1 MSFAAPWAFA
11 GLALAI
17 PLVLA
22 HLRRRRPRVRDV
34 PSLLAWR
41 RSQAP
46 VGASTRRLGN
56 PAHPW
61 LLALQLL
68 ALVLFVLAL
77 AKPHTDAGA
86 PRPTRALVVDD
97 SIWMGASE
105 GGGTRLEA
113 AQSTLRQELEALP
126 GGERV
131 ALIAAGPES
140 RLLYMGSAGDA
151 VSAVE
156 KIRPTYGPADL
167 GAALRLAA
175 GLPRDGGGVELLRAP
190 ETQAP
195 RVVGDEGAF
204 SERVVGTPIE
214 DEGIADPSARCVGG
228 TTGRCELF
236 ARIESTSKKPVETDV
251 EVLAGGKRLS
261 SQTVE
266 VPAGGSAPVA
276 FNAPAGAHLELA
288 LAGGDPLA
296 ADDRAYVD
304 VPAAEPL
311 RVTLV
316 GEQEDAE
323 PLARALLAVP
333 GAKVTLRTRAD
344 FKPADAKGAELLV
357 IDGAM
362 PKRPI
367 PDGAPAIVRVDPPRL
382 PGGKV
387 DGPLARSRLSG
398 TDTGAAVLDG
408 VDLGS
413 LTIGR
418 EGAHRLA
425 LPPWLRAV
433 AWSPGGPLLA
443 LGTHQGA
450 REAVMAFDPSASN
463 LPQLASFPRL
473 VENLVAW
480 SREWAPSAVTAGAPF
495 LAGRPNGAK
504 DTLVADA
511 SGATESST
519 RTALK
524 LDRPGFY
531 ALRQRG
537 PWGVRSR
544 PIVANA
550 ELPTATAS
558 GGGTVSD
565 AGGRAPTS
573 TAGASGTAS
582 MAPVSLA
589 PAAAEGGSDGTDLAP
604 WFLGAAL
611 LVLLVEA
618 ALAIR
623 LEGPSAA
630 FLALRGLALAFLV
643 VALLKPQVGDEAPPT
658 TVVAQS
664 SEGVDPA
671 GAAVERTWAESAAD
685 CHDACQVLEFG
696 GVGRAASEGSAEAG
710 EGSAA
715 AGLEP
720 ASVDIEA
727 AVREAVAAT
736 PGGGRVVVLANGRQ
750 TRGEAEAATATA
762 RARDVSVD
770 VVPLPERGRD
780 AAVTRLQVPEAL
792 HAGDPLPLG
801 VNVRSTVAAPATV
814 ALFEDGKPRG
824 ARPVKLTAGDNP
836 YLLSLVAGGPGAHE
850 YTVVVRMKGDEG
862 KGNDALDATLRVVRR
877 PRALVVAPGE
887 SSLPA
892 ILEGDGI
899 AVTTVTPAQAPTTA
913 AGFGPYASVALD
925 DVAAPE
931 LGDARAAALAA
942 AVRTGGTGLVVLGGP
957 HSFSL
962 GGYYS
967 SPLQQALPV
976 GSLKPGNLQ
985 RRNLGLEMVL
995 DRSGSM
1001 SETINGVEKMA
1012 LVRAATHSATA
1023 FVAKH
1028 HDQFGAIAFDV
1039 APHTVVLLTRLNSPA
1054 DADPVNRAIDRIR
1067 AEGGTN
1073 IYKALA
1079 AGAKEIETSTEQ
1091 NRHVVLLSDG
1101 ISEKGSYAALVPRLK
1116 AEHITVSTVAL
1127 GLDADF
1133 ELLDAIAKETG
1144 GHFYATVDPR
1154 ELPKIFAKDAR
1165 AAARPVKLHGKIGVT
1180 PGVDSPIVRDLAG
1193 QKLPTLKGNV
1203 VTELKPG
1210 ADAVLLGQDKDHPPD
1225 PTLSQWQYGAGRVVA
1240 WTPGIDPEWA
1250 GEWAK
1255 QPALFADMARYV
1267 EPAVAPDALTP
1278 RIVPGA
1284 EGEVEVDEAEGAEPA
1299 AGVGAMEGSVVTH
1312 GGEPTPLALEPRAPW
1327 RWTAALPDP
1336 RSGVDAFAIR
1346 NLGRTSRGLLAVPYS
1361 EALRPLP
1368 ADATPLGPLAANTG
1382 GRVLAPTATGVL
1394 TEAPTDL
1401 WWWFALAALLCFLA
1415 DVAARLVPRRR
1426 PGRRLTPRSGGSP
1439 SAGRRADPAASATS
1453 TPA

>member
-1 MSFAAPWAFA
+1 MSFGAPWAFA

-68 ALVLFVLAL
+68 ALVLFVVAL
-77 AKPHTDAGA
+77 AKPHTGGTG
-86 PRPTRALVVDD
+86 PGPTRAFVVDD

-113 AQSTLRQELEALP
+113 ARSTLRDELEALP
-126 GGERV
+126 GNERV
-131 ALIAAGPES
+131 ALVLAGAES
-140 RLLYMGSAGDA
+140 RLLYEGSAGDA
-151 VSAVE
+151 AGAVA
-156 KIRPTYGPADL
+156 KIRPSFGAADL

-175 GLPRDGGGVELLRAP
+175 GLPGDGGRVELLRAP
-190 ETQAP
+190 ETMAP
-195 RVVGDEGAF
+195 RIVGDEGTF
-204 SERVVGTPIE
+204 RERIVGSPIA
-214 DEGIADPSARCVGG
+214 DQGIAEPSARCLGG
-228 TTGRCELF
+228 GGTGRCELF
-236 ARIESTSKKPVETDV
+236 ARVENTATAAREDRV

-261 SQTVE
+261 AQTVR
-266 VPAGGSAPVA
+266 VPAGDSAPVA

-288 LAGGDPLA
+288 LAAGDPLA

-316 GEQEDAE
+316 GERQDAE
-323 PLARALLAVP
+323 PLARALLAAP
-333 GAKVTLRTRAD
+333 RAKVTLRTPAD
-344 FKPADAKGAELLV
+344 FRPADARDAELLV
-357 IDGAM
+357 IDGRP
-362 PKRPI
+362 PKRAI
-367 PDGAPAIVRVDPPRL
+367 PTGVPAIVRVDPPRL
-382 PGGKV
+382 PGGGV

-398 TDTGAAVLDG
+398 TDAGAAVLDG
-408 VDLGS
+408 VGLGS

-418 EGAHRLA
+418 EGAHRLV

-433 AWSPGGPLLA
+433 AWAPGGPLLA
-443 LGTHQGA
+443 LGTHQGR
-450 REAVMAFDPSASN
+450 REAVLAFDPSASN

-473 VENLVAW
+473 MENLVAW
-480 SREWAPSAVTAGAPF
+480 SREWAPNAVTAGTPF
-495 LAGRPNGAK
+495 LAQRPTGAGA
-504 DTLVADA
+504 TLVADA
-511 SGATESST
+511 SGASVRST

-544 PIVANA
+544 PIAANA
-550 ELPTATAS
+550 ELVTEATNAAEPVDLSSTTAS
-558 GGGTVSD
+558 
-565 AGGRAPTS
+565 
-573 TAGASGTAS
+573 ASG
-582 MAPVSLA
+582 
-589 PAAAEGGSDGTDLAP
+589 DGTDLAP
-604 WFLGAAL
+604 WFLAAAL
-611 LVLLVEA
+611 AVLLVEA

-623 LEGPSAA
+623 LEGPGRI
-630 FLALRGLALAFLV
+630 FLTLRVLALAFLV
-643 VALLKPQVGDEAPPT
+643 VALLKPRVGDEAPPS
-658 TVVAQS
+658 TVVAQTS
-664 SEGVDPA
+664 RGVDRA
-671 GAAVERTWAESAAD
+671 GAAVERKWADATSACHAPCRVVDFPSSGKGSLDLES
-685 CHDACQVLEFG
+685 
-696 GVGRAASEGSAEAG
+696 
-710 EGSAA
+710 
-715 AGLEP
+715 
-720 ASVDIEA
+720 

-736 PGGGRVVVLANGRQ
+736 PSGGRVVVLANGRQ

-762 RARDVSVD
+762 RARAVAVD

-780 AAVTRLQVPEAL
+780 AALTRLQVPEAL
-792 HAGDPLPLG
+792 RAGDPLPLG

-814 ALFEDGKPRG
+814 SLYEDGKPRG
-824 ARPVKLTAGDNP
+824 TRPVHLTVGDNP

-850 YTVVVRMKGDEG
+850 YRVVVHMKGDEG
-862 KGNDALDATLRVVRR
+862 RGNDALDATLRVVRR
-877 PRALVVAPGE
+877 PRALVVAPGG
-887 SSLPA
+887 SRLTA

-899 AVTTVTPAQAPTTA
+899 AVTAATPAEVPTTA
-913 AGFGPYASVALD
+913 AGFGRFATVALD

-931 LGDARAAALAA
+931 LGDARATALAA
-942 AVRTGGTGLVVLGGP
+942 AVRTGATGLVVLGGP

-967 SPLQQALPV
+967 SPLQEALPV

-1001 SETINGVEKMA
+1001 SEDILGVEKMA

-1039 APHTVVLLTRLNSPA
+1039 APHDIVPLTRLNSPA
-1054 DADPVNRAIDRIR
+1054 DAAIVNKSIDRIR

-1079 AGAKEIETSTEQ
+1079 AGAKEIETSTER
-1091 NRHVVLLSDG
+1091 NRHMVLLSDG

-1133 ELLDAIAKETG
+1133 ELLQSIAQETG
-1144 GHFYATVDPR
+1144 GHFYATVNPR

-1165 AAARPVKLHGKIGVT
+1165 AAARPVRLHGKIGVT

-1193 QKLPTLKGNV
+1193 QKLPTLRGNV
-1203 VTELKPG
+1203 VTQLKPG
-1210 ADAVLLGQDKDHPPD
+1210 ADAILLGQDKDHPPD

-1250 GEWAK
+1250 GEWTK
-1255 QPALFADMARYV
+1255 QSALFADMARYV
-1267 EPAVAPDALTP
+1267 EPAVAPEPLTP
-1278 RIVPGA
+1278 RIVPAA

-1299 AGVGAMEGSVVTH
+1299 AGVGAMEGSIVTR
-1312 GGEPTPLALEPRAPW
+1312 GGEPTPLPLAARAPW
-1327 RWTAALPDP
+1327 RWTAGLPDP
-1336 RSGVDAFAIR
+1336 RPGVYAFALR
-1346 NLGRTSRGLLAVPYS
+1346 HLGRTSRGLLAVPYS

-1382 GRVLAPTATGVL
+1382 GRVLAPAAIGTLTAHR
-1394 TEAPTDL
+1394 TDL
-1401 WWWFALAALLCFLA
+1401 WWWFALTALLCFLG

-1426 PGRRLTPRSGGSP
+1426 AGRRDLTPGSGGSP
-1439 SAGRRADPAASATS
+1439 SAGRRADPVASATS

>member
-1 MSFAAPWAFA
+1 MSFGAPWAFA

-46 VGASTRRLGN
+46 VGASTRRLGR

-68 ALVLFVLAL
+68 ALVLFVVAL
-77 AKPHTDAGA
+77 AKPQAGGNA
-86 PRPTRALVVDD
+86 PGPTRAFVVDD
-97 SIWMGASE
+97 SIWMGTSE
-105 GGGTRLEA
+105 GGGTRMDA
-113 AQSTLRQELEALP
+113 ARSTLDEELGALP

-131 ALIAAGPES
+131 ALILAGAES
-140 RLLYMGSAGDA
+140 RLLYEGDAGDA
-151 VSAVE
+151 GAAVA
-156 KIRPTYGPADL
+156 KIRPSFGPADL

-175 GLPRDGGGVELLRAP
+175 RLPRDGGGVELLRAP
-190 ETQAP
+190 ETLPP
-195 RVVGDEGAF
+195 RILGGEGAF
-204 SERVVGTPIE
+204 GERVVGKRMA
-214 DEGIADPSARCVGG
+214 DLGIAEPSARCLGG
-228 TTGRCELF
+228 GRCELF
-236 ARIESTSKKPVETDV
+236 ARVESSGDAPREAEV
-251 EVLAGGKRLS
+251 EVLAGARRLS
-261 SQTVE
+261 AQTVR
-266 VPAGGSAPVA
+266 VPAAGSSPVA
-276 FNAPAGAHLELA
+276 FNAPAGAHLEVA
-288 LAGGDPLA
+288 LAGADPLP

-316 GEQEDAE
+316 GERQDAE

-344 FKPADAKGAELLV
+344 LRPADAAGAELLV
-357 IDGAM
+357 IDGGP
-362 PKRPI
+362 PKRAVP
-367 PDGAPAIVRVDPPRL
+367 GGVPAVLRVDPPRL
-382 PGGKV
+382 PGGSV
-387 DGPLARSRLSG
+387 DGPLTRGRLSG
-398 TDTGAAVLDG
+398 TDPGAAVLDG

-413 LTIGR
+413 LTIGG
-418 EGAHRLA
+418 EGGHRLT

-433 AWSPGGPLLA
+433 AWAPGGPLLA
-443 LGTHQGA
+443 LGTHRGS
-450 REAVMAFDPSASN
+450 REAVLAFDPSASN

-473 VENLVAW
+473 IENLVAW

-495 LAGRPNGAK
+495 LAQRPAGAK
-504 DTLVADA
+504 PTLVADA
-511 SGATESST
+511 GGATESST

-544 PIVANA
+544 PITANVELERAAPAGAGATDALVAVPRQA
-550 ELPTATAS
+550 PVDLAPS
-558 GGGTVSD
+558 
-565 AGGRAPTS
+565 RAPTH
-573 TAGASGTAS
+573 G
-582 MAPVSLA
+582 
-589 PAAAEGGSDGTDLAP
+589 DGTDLAP
-604 WFLGAAL
+604 WFLAAAL
-611 LVLLVEA
+611 LVLLVEGA
-618 ALAIR
+618 FALR
-623 LEGPSAA
+623 LEGPGRA
-630 FLALRGLALAFLV
+630 FFALRGLALALLV

-658 TVVAQS
+658 TVVAQA

-671 GAAVERTWAESAAD
+671 GGAVERRWGEAAGD
-685 CHDACQVLEFG
+685 CDASCRVLEF
-696 GVGRAASEGSAEAG
+696 AG
-710 EGSAA
+710 AA
-715 AGLEP
+715 APARRAGAARLEP
-720 ASVDIEA
+720 DAVDLQS
-727 AVREAVAAT
+727 AVREAVAGT
-736 PGGGRVVVLANGRQ
+736 PDGGRVVVLANGRQ

-762 RARDVSVD
+762 RAHGVSVD
-770 VVPLPERGRD
+770 VVPLPEAGRD
-780 AAVTRLQVPEAL
+780 AAVTRLQAPAAL
-792 HAGDPLPLG
+792 RAGDPLPLG

-814 ALFEDGKPRG
+814 SLYEDGRPRG
-824 ARPVKLTAGDNP
+824 TRPVRLAAGDNP
-836 YLLSLVAGGPGAHE
+836 YLLSLVAGGPGAHS
-850 YTVVVRMKGDEG
+850 YRVVVQMKGDEG
-862 KGNDALDATLRVVRR
+862 RGNDALAATLRVVRR

-887 SSLPA
+887 SRLAP
-892 ILEGDGI
+892 ILEADGI
-899 AVTTVTPAQAPTTA
+899 AVTAVSPAQVPTGA
-913 AGFGPYASVALD
+913 AALGRYATVALD

-931 LGDARAAALAA
+931 LGDARARALAD
-942 AVRTGGTGLVVLGGP
+942 AVRTGVTGLVVLGGP

-967 SPLQQALPV
+967 SPLQEALPV

-985 RRNLGLEMVL
+985 RRNLGLELVL

-1001 SETINGVEKMA
+1001 SEDINGVEKMA

-1039 APHTVVLLTRLNSPA
+1039 APHTVFRLTRLDSPE
-1054 DADPVNRAIDRIR
+1054 DAAKVNRAIDRIR

-1079 AGAKEIETSTEQ
+1079 AGAKEIERSDEQ
-1091 NRHVVLLSDG
+1091 NRHLVLLSDG
-1101 ISEKGSYAALVPRLK
+1101 ISEKGSYAALLPRLK

-1133 ELLDAIAKETG
+1133 ELLNAIAEETG

-1165 AAARPVKLHGKIGVT
+1165 AAARPVRLHGRIGVT

-1193 QKLPTLKGNV
+1193 GKLPPLHGNV
-1203 VTELKPG
+1203 VTQLKPG

-1250 GEWAK
+1250 GEWASRS
-1255 QPALFADMARYV
+1255 ALFADMARYV
-1267 EPAVAPDALTP
+1267 EPAVAPDPLTL
-1278 RIVPGA
+1278 RSVPGVD
-1284 EGEVEVDEAEGAEPA
+1284 GEVEVDEAEGAEPA
-1299 AGVGAMEGSVVTH
+1299 AGVGAMEGSIVTS

-1327 RWTAALPDP
+1327 RWTAALPDARP
-1336 RSGVDAFAIR
+1336 GVDAFALR
-1346 NLGRTSRGLLAVPYS
+1346 SLGRTSRGLLAVAYS

-1368 ADATPLGPLAANTG
+1368 VDATPLGPLAAGTG
-1382 GRVLAPTATGVL
+1382 GRVLAPTATGTL

-1401 WWWFALAALLCFLA
+1401 WWWFALAGLLCFLA
-1415 DVAARLVPRRR
+1415 DVAVRLVPRRR
-1426 PGRRLTPRSGGSP
+1426 AGRGALRPRSGGSP
-1439 SAGRRADPAASATS
+1439 SADRRAGPVGSATS

>member
-1 MSFAAPWAFA
+1 
-11 GLALAI
+11 
-17 PLVLA
+17 
-22 HLRRRRPRVRDV
+22 
-34 PSLLAWR
+34 
-41 RSQAP
+41 
-46 VGASTRRLGN
+46 
-56 PAHPW
+56 
-61 LLALQLL
+61 
-68 ALVLFVLAL
+68 
-77 AKPHTDAGA
+77 
-86 PRPTRALVVDD
+86 
-97 SIWMGASE
+97 
-105 GGGTRLEA
+105 
-113 AQSTLRQELEALP
+113 
-126 GGERV
+126 V
-131 ALIAAGPES
+131 A
-140 RLLYMGSAGDA
+140 
-151 VSAVE
+151 
-156 KIRPTYGPADL
+156 KIRPTFGPADL

-175 GLPRDGGGVELLRAP
+175 GLPRDGGAVELLRAP
-190 ETQAP
+190 EDAAP
-195 RVVGDEGAF
+195 RTVGADGAF
-204 SERVVGTPIE
+204 RERVVGSPIA
-214 DEGIADPSARCVGG
+214 DQGIAEPSARCLGAAA
-228 TTGRCELF
+228 GRCELF
-236 ARIESTSKKPVETDV
+236 ARIESTASAPRDAQAEGAARARPGAQVEGTAGARPDAQAESAAGASREVRV
-251 EVLAGGKRLS
+251 EVLAGGRRLS
-261 SQTVE
+261 SQTVS

-276 FNAPAGAHLELA
+276 FNVPAGAHLELA
-288 LAGGDPLA
+288 LPGGDPLA

-316 GEQEDAE
+316 GERGDAE

-333 GAKVTLRTRAD
+333 GAKVTLRTPAD
-344 FKPADAKGAELLV
+344 FRPADARRAELLV
-357 IDGAM
+357 IDGGS
-362 PKRPI
+362 PKRAI
-367 PDGAPAIVRVDPPRL
+367 PAGVPAIVRVDPPRL
-382 PGGKV
+382 PGGGV

-398 TDTGAAVLDG
+398 TDAGAAVLDG

-418 EGAHRLA
+418 EGAHRLT

-433 AWSPGGPLLA
+433 AWAPGGPLLA
-443 LGTHQGA
+443 LGTHQGE
-450 REAVMAFDPSASN
+450 REAVLAFDPSASN

-480 SREWAPSAVTAGAPF
+480 SREWAPSAVSAGAPF
-495 LAGRPNGAK
+495 LAGRPPGAGA
-504 DTLVADA
+504 TLIAGA
-511 SGATESST
+511 GGATERST

-524 LDRPGFY
+524 LERPGFY

-544 PIVANA
+544 PITANA
-550 ELPTATAS
+550 EVPRAAPAE
-558 GGGTVSD
+558 
-565 AGGRAPTS
+565 AGS
-573 TAGASGTAS
+573 TAGLRQVPKQ
-582 MAPVSLA
+582 APVSFR
-589 PAAAEGGSDGTDLAP
+589 PTVEPGRGDGSDLAP
-604 WFLGAAL
+604 WLLAAAL
-611 LVLLVEA
+611 AALLVEA

-623 LEGPSAA
+623 LEGPGRAY
-630 FLALRGLALAFLV
+630 LALRALALALLV

-658 TVVAQS
+658 AVVSQLS
-664 SEGVDPA
+664 RGVEPAGEAVGRRWAEAALDCHRCRVLEFA
-671 GAAVERTWAESAAD
+671 GAA
-685 CHDACQVLEFG
+685 
-696 GVGRAASEGSAEAG
+696 RAAAEPEGESRGGRVGATAIEPGAVD
-710 EGSAA
+710 
-715 AGLEP
+715 LE
-720 ASVDIEA
+720 S

-762 RARDVSVD
+762 RAHGVSVD
-770 VVPLPERGRD
+770 VVPLPEAGRD

-792 HAGDPLPLG
+792 RAGDPVPLG

-814 ALFEDGKPRG
+814 ALYEDGKARG
-824 ARPVKLTAGDNP
+824 TRPVNLVPGDNP

-850 YTVVVRMKGDEG
+850 YRVVVRTKGDEG
-862 KGNDALDATLRVVRR
+862 RGNDALDATLRVVGR

-887 SSLPA
+887 SRLA
-892 ILEGDGI
+892 GVLEGDGI
-899 AVTTVTPAQAPTTA
+899 AVTTVTPAGVPTAA
-913 AGFGPYASVALD
+913 AGFGPYATVALD

-931 LGDARAAALAA
+931 LGDARAAALAD

-1001 SETINGVEKMA
+1001 SEDILGVEKMA

-1039 APHTVVLLTRLNSPA
+1039 APHTVFTLTRLDSTA
-1054 DADPVNRAIDRIR
+1054 DATKVNRAIDRIR

-1091 NRHVVLLSDG
+1091 NRHMVLLSDG

-1133 ELLDAIAKETG
+1133 ELLQAIAEETG

-1165 AAARPVKLHGKIGVT
+1165 AAARPVRLHGKIGVT

-1193 QKLPTLKGNV
+1193 QKLPTLRGNV
-1203 VTELKPG
+1203 VTQLKPG

-1225 PTLSQWQYGAGRVVA
+1225 PTLAQWQYGAGRVVA

-1250 GEWAK
+1250 GEWSK
-1255 QPALFADMARYV
+1255 QSALFADMARYV
-1267 EPAVAPDALTP
+1267 EPAVAPEPLTP
-1278 RIVPGA
+1278 RIVPAA

-1299 AGVGAMEGSVVTH
+1299 AGVGAMEGSIVTR
-1312 GGEPTPLALEPRAPW
+1312 GGEPTALPLEPRAPW
-1327 RWTAALPDP
+1327 RWSAALPDP
-1336 RSGVDAFAIR
+1336 RPGVDAFAIR
-1346 NLGRTSRGLLAVPYS
+1346 NLGRTSRGLLAVPYT

-1382 GRVLAPTATGVL
+1382 GRVLAPTATGTL
-1394 TEAPTDL
+1394 TESPTDL
-1401 WWWFALAALLCFLA
+1401 WWWFALAALACFLA
-1415 DVAARLVPRRR
+1415 DVAVRLVPRRR
-1426 PGRRLTPRSGGSP
+1426 SGRRLRPRSGGSP
-1439 SAGRRADPAASATS
+1439 SAGRRADPVGSATS

>member
-1 MSFAAPWAFA
+1 MSFGAPWAFA

-22 HLRRRRPRVRDV
+22 HLRRRRPLVRDV

-46 VGASTRRLGN
+46 VGASTRRLGK

-68 ALVLFVLAL
+68 ALVLFVIAL
-77 AKPHTDAGA
+77 AKPHADRAA
-86 PRPTRALVVDD
+86 PGPTRAFVVDD

-105 GGGTRLEA
+105 GGGTRMDA
-113 AQSTLRQELEALP
+113 ARSTLREELEALP
-126 GGERV
+126 GDERV
-131 ALIAAGPES
+131 GLILAGPES
-140 RLLYMGSAGDA
+140 SLLYEGDA
-151 VSAVE
+151 DDAAGAVAR
-156 KIRPTYGPADL
+156 IRPSFGPADL

-190 ETQAP
+190 ETAAA
-195 RVVGDEGAF
+195 RIVAGGGEFRERIVGRRIADL
-204 SERVVGTPIE
+204 
-214 DEGIADPSARCVGG
+214 GIAEPSARCLGSA
-228 TTGRCELF
+228 GRCELF
-236 ARIESTSKKPVETDV
+236 AQVRNSGRNAREIAV
-251 EVLAGGKRLS
+251 EVLADGKRLS
-261 SQTVE
+261 SQTVR
-266 VPAGGSAPVA
+266 VPGGGSAPVA

-288 LAGGDPLA
+288 LAGGDALK

-304 VPAAEPL
+304 VPAVEPL
-311 RVTLV
+311 RITLV
-316 GEQEDAE
+316 GERQDAE

-333 GAKVTLRTRAD
+333 GARVTLRTRAD
-344 FKPADAKGAELLV
+344 FMPADAERAELLV
-357 IDGAM
+357 IDGGP
-362 PKRPI
+362 PKRAI
-367 PDGAPAIVRVDPPRL
+367 PAGVPAVLRIDPPRM
-382 PGGKV
+382 PGGSV

-398 TDTGAAVLDG
+398 TDPSAAVLDG

-418 EGAHRLA
+418 EAAHRLA

-433 AWSPGGPLLA
+433 AWAPGGPLLA
-443 LGTHQGA
+443 LGTHRG
-450 REAVMAFDPSASN
+450 RLEAVLAFDPSASN

-473 VENLVAW
+473 VENLVGW

-495 LAGRPNGAK
+495 LAQRPTGAGA
-504 DTLVADA
+504 TLVAGA
-511 SGATESST
+511 SGAIGKST

-537 PWGVRSR
+537 PWGVRQR

-550 ELPTATAS
+550 ELTQA
-558 GGGTVSD
+558 
-565 AGGRAPTS
+565 APADIGS
-573 TAGASGTAS
+573 TAGVGAVPKQ
-582 MAPVSLA
+582 APVDLA
-589 PAAAEGGSDGTDLAP
+589 ATAAPTYGDGTDLAP
-604 WFLGAAL
+604 WFLAAAL
-611 LVLLVEA
+611 LALLVEG
-618 ALAIR
+618 ALALR
-623 LEGPSAA
+623 LEGPGRA
-630 FLALRGLALAFLV
+630 FLTLRGLALVFLV
-643 VALLKPQVGDEAPPT
+643 VALLKPQLGDGAPPT
-658 TVVAQS
+658 TVVAQAS
-664 SEGVDPA
+664 RGVDPA
-671 GAAVERTWAESAAD
+671 GTAIERRWAEAAGD
-685 CHDACQVLEFG
+685 CEASCRVLEFAG
-696 GVGRAASEGSAEAG
+696 SGRAGG
-710 EGSAA
+710 A
-715 AGLEP
+715 AGAVGIEPGASDLE
-720 ASVDIEA
+720 S

-750 TRGEAEAATATA
+750 TRGEAEAAGATA
-762 RARDVSVD
+762 RAHGVSVD
-770 VVPLPERGRD
+770 VVPLPEGGRD
-780 AAVTRLQVPEAL
+780 AAVTRMQAPEAL
-792 HAGDPLPLG
+792 RAGDPLPLG
-801 VNVRSTVAAPATV
+801 VNVRSTVAAAATV
-814 ALFEDGKPRG
+814 SLYEDGEPRG
-824 ARPVKLTAGDNP
+824 NRPVRLAVGDNP
-836 YLLSLVAGGPGAHE
+836 YLLPLVAGGPGAHS
-850 YTVVVRMKGDEG
+850 YRVVVQMKGDETR
-862 KGNDALDATLRVVRR
+862 GNDALAATLRVVRR

-887 SSLPA
+887 SRLTP
-892 ILEGDGI
+892 ILEADGI
-899 AVTTVTPAQAPTTA
+899 AVTAATPAQVPTEPA
-913 AGFGPYASVALD
+913 ALGRYATVALD

-931 LGDARAAALAA
+931 LGDARARALAD
-942 AVRTGGTGLVVLGGP
+942 AVRTGRTGLVVLGGP

-962 GGYYS
+962 GGYYA
-967 SPLQQALPV
+967 SPLQEALPV

-985 RRNLGLEMVL
+985 RRNLGLELVL

-1001 SETINGVEKMA
+1001 SEDINGVEKMA

-1023 FVAKH
+1023 FLAKH

-1039 APHTVVLLTRLNSPA
+1039 VPHTVFPLTRLSSSA
-1054 DADPVNRAIDRIR
+1054 DAAKVNRAIDRIR

-1079 AGAKEIETSTEQ
+1079 AGAEEIETSTER
-1091 NRHVVLLSDG
+1091 NRHLVLLSDG

-1116 AEHITVSTVAL
+1116 AEGITVSTVAL

-1154 ELPKIFAKDAR
+1154 ELPKIFAKDTR
-1165 AAARPVKLHGKIGVT
+1165 AAARPVRLHGKIGVT

-1193 QKLPTLKGNV
+1193 GKLPTLRGNV
-1203 VTELKPG
+1203 VTQLKPG

-1250 GEWAK
+1250 GEWAR
-1255 QPALFADMARYV
+1255 QSAPFADMARYV
-1267 EPAVAPDALTP
+1267 EPAVAPEPLTP
-1278 RIVPGA
+1278 RIVPGTD
-1284 EGEVEVDEAEGAEPA
+1284 GEVEVDEAEGAEPA
-1299 AGVGAMEGSVVTH
+1299 AGVGAMEGSIVTP
-1312 GGEPTPLALEPRAPW
+1312 GGEPTPLALQARAPW

-1336 RSGVDAFAIR
+1336 RPGVDAFALR

-1382 GRVLAPTATGVL
+1382 GRVLAATDTGTL
-1394 TEAPTDL
+1394 TERPTDL
-1401 WWWFALAALLCFLA
+1401 WWWFALAALAGFLA
-1415 DVAARLVPRRR
+1415 DVAVRLVPRRR
-1426 PGRRLTPRSGGSP
+1426 PRRGALRPRSGGSP
-1439 SAGRRADPAASATS
+1439 SAGRRADPSGSATS

>member
-68 ALVLFVLAL
+68 ALVLFVVAL
-77 AKPHTDAGA
+77 AKPHTGGTA
-86 PRPTRALVVDD
+86 PGPTRAFVVDD

-105 GGGTRLEA
+105 GGGTRIEA
-113 AQSTLRQELEALP
+113 ARSTLAEELDALP

-131 ALIAAGPES
+131 ALILAGAES
-140 RLLYMGSAGDA
+140 RLLYEGDAGDA
-151 VSAVE
+151 AGAVA
-156 KIRPTYGPADL
+156 KIRPSFGPADL
-167 GAALRLAA
+167 AAALRLAA
-175 GLPRDGGGVELLRAP
+175 GLPRDGGRVELLRAP
-190 ETQAP
+190 ETLAP
-195 RVVGDEGAF
+195 RIVGGEGAF
-204 SERVVGTPIE
+204 SERVVGKRIA
-214 DEGIADPSARCVGG
+214 DQGIAEPSARCLGG
-228 TTGRCELF
+228 GRCELF
-236 ARIESTSKKPVETDV
+236 ARVENSGGAPRETAV

-261 SQTVE
+261 SQTVS
-266 VPAGGSAPVA
+266 VPAGGSTPVA
-276 FNAPAGAHLELA
+276 FNAPVGAHLELA
-288 LAGGDPLA
+288 LAAGDPLS

-304 VPAAEPL
+304 VPAVEPL
-311 RVTLV
+311 RITLV
-316 GEQEDAE
+316 GERQDAE

-344 FKPADAKGAELLV
+344 FRPADAEGAELLV
-357 IDGAM
+357 VDGAS
-362 PKRPI
+362 PKRAI
-367 PDGAPAIVRVDPPRL
+367 PDGVPAIVRVDPPRL
-382 PGGKV
+382 PGGSV

-398 TDTGAAVLDG
+398 TDPGAAVLDG

-413 LTIGR
+413 LTIGS
-418 EGAHRLA
+418 EGARRLT

-433 AWSPGGPLLA
+433 AWAPGGPLLA
-443 LGTHQGA
+443 LGTHQGR
-450 REAVMAFDPSASN
+450 REAVLAFDPSASN

-480 SREWAPSAVTAGAPF
+480 SREWAPGAVTAGAPF
-495 LAGRPNGAK
+495 LAQRPAGAEP
-504 DTLVADA
+504 TLVADGGGGTA
-511 SGATESST
+511 KST

-544 PIVANA
+544 PITANV
-550 ELPTATAS
+550 ELVGAAPA
-558 GGGTVSD
+558 GT
-565 AGGRAPTS
+565 GS
-573 TAGASGTAS
+573 TAGLVQVPKQ
-582 MAPVSLA
+582 APVDLSP
-589 PAAAEGGSDGTDLAP
+589 PAAPTHGDGTDLAP
-604 WFLGAAL
+604 WFLA
-611 LVLLVEA
+611 A
-618 ALAIR
+618 ALAVLLIEGALALY
-623 LEGPSAA
+623 LEGPGRA

-643 VALLKPQVGDEAPPT
+643 VALFKPQVGDEAPPT
-658 TVVAQS
+658 TVVAQTS
-664 SEGVDPA
+664 RGVDPA
-671 GAAVERTWAESAAD
+671 GAAVERTWVGATKD
-685 CHDACQVLEFG
+685 CDSC
-696 GVGRAASEGSAEAG
+696 RAQRFLVAKRT
-710 EGSAA
+710 
-715 AGLEP
+715 
-720 ASVDIEA
+720 SVDLEA

-736 PGGGRVVVLANGRQ
+736 PSGGRVVVLANGRQ
-750 TRGEAEAATATA
+750 TRGEAETASATA

-770 VVPLPERGRD
+770 VVPLPERARD
-780 AAVTRLQVPEAL
+780 AAVTRLQAPEAL
-792 HAGDPLPLG
+792 RAGDPLPLG
-801 VNVRSTVAAPATV
+801 VNVRSTVAAPATIS
-814 ALFEDGKPRG
+814 LYEEGKPRG
-824 ARPVKLTAGDNP
+824 TRPVRLAVGDNP
-836 YLLSLVAGGPGAHE
+836 YLLSLVAGGPGAHA
-850 YTVVVRMKGDEG
+850 YRVVVHMKGDEG
-862 KGNDALDATLRVVRR
+862 RGNDALAARLRVVRR

-887 SSLPA
+887 SRLTP

-899 AVTTVTPAQAPTTA
+899 DVTAATPAQVPTTA
-913 AGFGPYASVALD
+913 AALGQYATVALD

-931 LGDARAAALAA
+931 LGDARAAALAD

-967 SPLQQALPV
+967 SPLQDALPV

-1001 SETINGVEKMA
+1001 SEHINGVEKMA

-1039 APHTVVLLTRLNSPA
+1039 APHTVFRLTRLNSPA
-1054 DADPVNRAIDRIR
+1054 DAAAVNRAIDRIR

-1079 AGAKEIETSTEQ
+1079 AGAKEIERSTEQ
-1091 NRHVVLLSDG
+1091 NRHMVLLSDG
-1101 ISEKGSYAALVPRLK
+1101 ISEKGTYAALLPRLK

-1133 ELLDAIAKETG
+1133 ELLNAIAEEAG

-1165 AAARPVKLHGKIGVT
+1165 AAARPVRLHGKIGVT
-1180 PGVDSPIVRDLAG
+1180 PGVDSPIVRDLVG
-1193 QKLPTLKGNV
+1193 QKLPTLHGNV
-1203 VTELKPG
+1203 VTQLKPG

-1255 QPALFADMARYV
+1255 QSALFADMARYV
-1267 EPAVAPDALTP
+1267 EPAVAPEPLTP
-1278 RIVPGA
+1278 RIVPAA
-1284 EGEVEVDEAEGAEPA
+1284 EGEVEVDEAEGAEPT
-1299 AGVGAMEGSVVTH
+1299 AGVGAMEGSIVTP
-1312 GGEPTPLALEPRAPW
+1312 GGEPTPLSLEPRAPW

-1336 RSGVDAFAIR
+1336 RPGVDAFAIR

-1361 EALRPLP
+1361 AALRPLP

-1382 GRVLAPTATGVL
+1382 GRVLAPNATGTL
-1394 TEAPTDL
+1394 TERPTDL

-1426 PGRRLTPRSGGSP
+1426 AGRALRPRSGGSP
-1439 SAGRRADPAASATS
+1439 SAGRRADPVGSATS

>member
-11 GLALAI
+11 GLLLAI

-22 HLRRRRPRVRDV
+22 HLRRRRPLVRDV

-56 PAHPW
+56 PAHPL

-68 ALVLFVLAL
+68 ALVLFVVAL
-77 AKPHTDAGA
+77 AKPHTDAGG
-86 PRPTRALVVDD
+86 PGPTRAFVVDD

-105 GGGTRLEA
+105 GGGTRMETA
-113 AQSTLRQELEALP
+113 RSTLGEELEALP
-126 GGERV
+126 GDERV
-131 ALIAAGPES
+131 ALILAAAES
-140 RLLYMGSAGDA
+140 RLLYEGSAGDA
-151 VSAVE
+151 AGAVA
-156 KIRPTYGPADL
+156 KIRPSFGPADL

-190 ETQAP
+190 ETYPP
-195 RVVGDEGAF
+195 RIVGGEGVF
-204 SERVVGTPIE
+204 SERVVGKRIA
-214 DEGIADPSARCVGG
+214 DQGIAEPSARCLGAG
-228 TTGRCELF
+228 GRCELF
-236 ARIESTSKKPVETDV
+236 ARVQSSGEAPRDVRV
-251 EVLAGGKRLS
+251 EVLAGGRRLS
-261 SQTVE
+261 SQTVR

-288 LAGGDPLA
+288 LAAGDPLA

-304 VPAAEPL
+304 VPAVEPL

-316 GEQEDAE
+316 GEREDAE

-344 FKPADAKGAELLV
+344 FRPADAKDAELLV
-357 IDGAM
+357 IDGAP
-362 PKRPI
+362 PKRAI
-367 PDGAPAIVRVDPPRL
+367 PAGVPAIVRVDPPRL
-382 PGGKV
+382 PGGSV
-387 DGPLARSRLSG
+387 EGPLARSRLSG
-398 TDTGAAVLDG
+398 TDPGASVLDG

-413 LTIGR
+413 LTIGDK
-418 EGAHRLA
+418 GARRLT

-433 AWSPGGPLLA
+433 AWAPGGPLLA
-443 LGTHQGA
+443 LGTHRGS
-450 REAVMAFDPSASN
+450 REAVLAFDPSASN
-463 LPQLASFPRL
+463 LPQLPSFPRL

-480 SREWAPSAVTAGAPF
+480 SREWAPSAVSAGAPF
-495 LAGRPNGAK
+495 LAQRPDGVGA
-504 DTLVADA
+504 TLVADA
-511 SGATESST
+511 SGATERSA

-524 LDRPGFY
+524 LARPGFY

-544 PIVANA
+544 PIAANA
-550 ELPTATAS
+550 ELKSAAPENAGSTS
-558 GGGTVSD
+558 GLVAVPKS
-565 AGGRAPTS
+565 
-573 TAGASGTAS
+573 
-582 MAPVSLA
+582 APVSFRPTLE
-589 PAAAEGGSDGTDLAP
+589 PAAGDGTDLAP
-604 WFLGAAL
+604 WFLAAAL

-623 LEGPSAA
+623 LESPGRA
-630 FLALRGLALAFLV
+630 FLALRALALAFLV

-658 TVVAQS
+658 TVVAQLS
-664 SEGVDPA
+664 RGVDPA
-671 GAAVERTWAESAAD
+671 GESVGRRWAEAALD
-685 CHDACQVLEFG
+685 CHGCRVLEFAG
-696 GVGRAASEGSAEAG
+696 AAR
-710 EGSAA
+710 AA
-715 AGLEP
+715 AGPEAEARGGKVGATGIEP
-720 ASVDIEA
+720 GAVDIES

-792 HAGDPLPLG
+792 RAGDPLPLG
-801 VNVRSTVAAPATV
+801 VNVRSTVAAPATIT
-814 ALFEDGKPRG
+814 LDEDGEAAG
-824 ARPVKLTAGDNP
+824 TRPVQLAVGDNP
-836 YLLSLVAGGPGAHE
+836 YLLSLLAGGPGAHA
-850 YTVVVRMKGDEG
+850 YRVVVRMKGDEG
-862 KGNDALDATLRVVRR
+862 RGNDALAATLRVVRR

-887 SSLPA
+887 SKLTA

-899 AVTTVTPAQAPTTA
+899 EVTTATPAQVPTTA
-913 AGFGPYASVALD
+913 AALGAYATVALD

-931 LGDARAAALAA
+931 LGDARATALAD

-967 SPLQQALPV
+967 SPLQDALPV

-1001 SETINGVEKMA
+1001 SETIDGVEKMA

-1039 APHTVVLLTRLNSPA
+1039 EPHTVFTLTRLNSPA
-1054 DADPVNRAIDRIR
+1054 DAAAVNRAIDRIR

-1091 NRHVVLLSDG
+1091 NRHMVLLSDG

-1133 ELLDAIAKETG
+1133 ELLQSIAQETG

-1165 AAARPVKLHGKIGVT
+1165 AAARPVRLHGKIGVT

-1193 QKLPTLKGNV
+1193 QKLPTLHGNV
-1203 VTELKPG
+1203 VTQLKPG
-1210 ADAVLLGQDKDHPPD
+1210 ADAVLLGRDKDHPPD

-1255 QPALFADMARYV
+1255 QSTLFADMARYV
-1267 EPAVAPDALTP
+1267 EPAVAPEPLTP
-1278 RIVPGA
+1278 RIAAGT

-1299 AGVGAMEGSVVTH
+1299 AGVGAMEGSVVSP
-1312 GGEPTPLALEPRAPW
+1312 GGEPTPLPLEARAPW
-1327 RWTAALPDP
+1327 RWTATLPDRRP
-1336 RSGVDAFAIR
+1336 GVDAFALR

-1382 GRVLAPTATGVL
+1382 GRILAPTATGIL
-1394 TEAPTDL
+1394 SEHPTDL
-1401 WWWFALAALLCFLA
+1401 WWWFALAALLCFGA
-1415 DVAARLVPRRR
+1415 DIAARLVPRRR
-1426 PGRRLTPRSGGSP
+1426 SGRRGLRPGSGGSP
-1439 SAGRRADPAASATS
+1439 SADRRAGPVGSAMS

>member
-22 HLRRRRPRVRDV
+22 HLRRRRPRVTDV
-34 PSLLAWR
+34 PSLLSWR

-68 ALVLFVLAL
+68 ALVLSVAAL
-77 AKPHTDAGA
+77 AKPHIEAG
-86 PRPTRALVVDD
+86 PPGPTRAFVVDD

-105 GGGTRLEA
+105 GGRTRLEA
-113 AQSTLRQELEALP
+113 AQATLRDELEALP
-126 GGERV
+126 GDERV
-131 ALIAAGPES
+131 ALILAGTES
-140 RLLYMGSAGDA
+140 RLLYEGSADDA
-151 VSAVE
+151 AGAVA
-156 KIRPTYGPADL
+156 KIPPAYGPADL

-175 GLPRDGGGVELLRAP
+175 GLPREGGAVELLRAP
-190 ETQAP
+190 EDAAP
-195 RVVGDEGAF
+195 RIVGDEGAF
-204 SERVVGTPIE
+204 RERVVGSPIA
-214 DEGIADPSARCVGG
+214 DQGIAEPSARCLGG
-228 TTGRCELF
+228 AAGRCELF
-236 ARIESTSKKPVETDV
+236 ARIESTVGPLRHIQV

-261 SQTVE
+261 AQTVS
-266 VPAGGSAPVA
+266 VPAGGSTPVA
-276 FNAPAGAHLELA
+276 FNAPAGAPLELA
-288 LAGGDPLA
+288 LPGGDPLA

-316 GEQEDAE
+316 GERQDAE

-333 GAKVTLRTRAD
+333 GAKVTLRTPAD
-344 FKPADAKGAELLV
+344 FKAADAERAELLV
-357 IDGAM
+357 IDGRS
-362 PKRPI
+362 PKRAVPA
-367 PDGAPAIVRVDPPRL
+367 GVPAIVRVDPPRL
-382 PGGKV
+382 PGGSV

-398 TDTGAAVLDG
+398 TDAGAAVLDG

-418 EGAHRLA
+418 EGAHRLI

-433 AWSPGGPLLA
+433 AWAPGGPLLA

-450 REAVMAFDPSASN
+450 REAVLAFDPAASN

-473 VENLVAW
+473 IENLVAW
-480 SREWAPSAVTAGAPF
+480 SRDWTPSAVIAGAPF
-495 LAGRPNGAK
+495 LAGRPSGAEA
-504 DTLVADA
+504 TLIAA
-511 SGATESST
+511 ANGATESST

-524 LDRPGFY
+524 LGRPGFY

-537 PWGVRSR
+537 PWGVRAR
-544 PIVANA
+544 PITANA
-550 ELPTATAS
+550 EMPQAAPA
-558 GGGTVSD
+558 D
-565 AGGRAPTS
+565 AGS
-573 TAGASGTAS
+573 TAGIRQVPKQAPVDLSSSPAPASGDA
-582 MAPVSLA
+582 
-589 PAAAEGGSDGTDLAP
+589 TDLAS
-604 WFLGAAL
+604 WFLAATL
-611 LVLLVEA
+611 LVLLAEG

-623 LEGPSAA
+623 LEGPGRA
-630 FLALRGLALAFLV
+630 FLALRALALAFLV

-658 TVVAQS
+658 TVVAQGS
-664 SEGVDPA
+664 RGVGPA
-671 GAAVERTWAESAAD
+671 GAAVERRWTE
-685 CHDACQVLEFG
+685 
-696 GVGRAASEGSAEAG
+696 
-710 EGSAA
+710 A
-715 AGLEP
+715 AGGARRMEPGAVDLE
-720 ASVDIEA
+720 S

-762 RARDVSVD
+762 RAHDVSVD
-770 VVPLPERGRD
+770 VVPLPEAGRD

-792 HAGDPLPLG
+792 RAGDPLPLG

-814 ALFEDGKPRG
+814 ALYEDGKPRG
-824 ARPVKLTAGDNP
+824 TRPVNLAAGDNP
-836 YLLSLVAGGPGAHE
+836 YLLSLVAGGPGAHS
-850 YTVVVRMKGDEG
+850 YRVVVRMKGDEG
-862 KGNDALDATLRVVRR
+862 RGNDALDATLRVVRR

-887 SSLPA
+887 SRLA
-892 ILEGDGI
+892 RVLEGDGI
-899 AVTTVTPAQAPTTA
+899 AVATATPAKVPTTA
-913 AGFGPYASVALD
+913 AGFGAYATVALD
-925 DVAAPE
+925 DVTAPE
-931 LGDARAAALAA
+931 LGDARAAALVD

-967 SPLQQALPV
+967 SPLQEALPV

-1001 SETINGVEKMA
+1001 SETINGVQKIA

-1039 APHTVVLLTRLNSPA
+1039 EPHTVVSLTRLDSPA
-1054 DADPVNRAIDRIR
+1054 DADAVNKSIDRIR

-1133 ELLDAIAKETG
+1133 ELLQAIAEETG
-1144 GHFYATVDPR
+1144 GHFYATVNPR

-1165 AAARPVKLHGKIGVT
+1165 AAARPVRLHGKIGVT

-1193 QKLPTLKGNV
+1193 QKLPTLRGNV
-1203 VTELKPG
+1203 VTQLKPG

-1225 PTLSQWQYGAGRVVA
+1225 PTLAQWQYGAGRVVT
-1240 WTPGIDPEWA
+1240 WTPGIEPEWA
-1250 GEWAK
+1250 GDWERR
-1255 QPALFADMARYV
+1255 PALFADMARYV
-1267 EPAVAPDALTP
+1267 EPAVASEPLTP
-1278 RIVPGA
+1278 RVVPGA
-1284 EGEVEVDEAEGAEPA
+1284 EGEVEVNEAEGAEPA
-1299 AGVGAMEGSVVTH
+1299 AGVGAMEGSIVTR

-1327 RWTAALPDP
+1327 SWTAALPEP
-1336 RSGVDAFAIR
+1336 RPGVDAFAIR

-1361 EALRPLP
+1361 AALRPLP
-1368 ADATPLGPLAANTG
+1368 ADATPLGPLAAGTG
-1382 GRVLAPTATGVL
+1382 GRVLAPTATGIL
-1394 TEAPTDL
+1394 TQYPTDL
-1401 WWWFALAALLCFLA
+1401 WWWFALAALLCFGA
-1415 DVAARLVPRRR
+1415 DVAVRLVPRRR
-1426 PGRRLTPRSGGSP
+1426 SGRRLRPRSGGSP
-1439 SAGRRADPAASATS
+1439 SAGRRADRAASATS

>member
-1 MSFAAPWAFA
+1 VSFGSPWAFA

-17 PLVLA
+17 PLVLL
-22 HLRRRRPRVRDV
+22 HLRRRRPRVEDV

-41 RSQAP
+41 RSPAP

-77 AKPHTDAGA
+77 AKPHTDGGA
-86 PRPTRALVVDD
+86 PGPTRAFVLDD

-113 AQSTLRQELEALP
+113 AQSTLGDELEALP

-131 ALIAAGPES
+131 AVILAGAES
-140 RLLYMGSAGDA
+140 RLLYEGSARDA
-151 VSAVE
+151 PAAIA
-156 KIRPTYGPADL
+156 KIRPTFGPADL

-190 ETQAP
+190 ETPAP
-195 RVVGDEGAF
+195 RTTGDEGTF
-204 SERVVGTPIE
+204 RERVVGGAIA
-214 DEGIADPSARCVGG
+214 DQGIAEPSARCLGSG
-228 TTGRCELF
+228 AGRCELF
-236 ARIESTSKKPVETDV
+236 ARVASTASAPREDRV
-251 EVLAGGKRLS
+251 EVLAGGKQLS
-261 SQTVE
+261 AQTVR

-288 LAGGDPLA
+288 LATGDPLA

-304 VPAAEPL
+304 VPAAAEPV
-311 RVTLV
+311 RITLV
-316 GEQEDAE
+316 GEQQDAE

-333 GAKVTLRTRAD
+333 GAKVTLRTPAD
-344 FKPADAKGAELLV
+344 FRPADARSAEVLV
-357 IDGAM
+357 VDGSE
-362 PKRPI
+362 PKRAI
-367 PDGAPAIVRVDPPRL
+367 PVGVPAIVRVDPPHL
-382 PGGKV
+382 PGGNV
-387 DGPLARSRLSG
+387 HGPLARSRLSG
-398 TDTGAAVLDG
+398 TDGGAAVLRG

-413 LTIGR
+413 LTIGGK
-418 EGAHRLA
+418 GARQVT

-433 AWSPGGPLLA
+433 AWAPGGPLLA
-443 LGTHQGA
+443 LGTHQGR
-450 REAVMAFDPSASN
+450 REAVLAFDPSASN

-480 SREWAPSAVTAGAPF
+480 SGEWAPGAVTAGAPF
-495 LAGRPNGAK
+495 LAQRPAGAEA
-504 DTLVADA
+504 TLVADA
-511 SGATESST
+511 SGARGTSA

-544 PIVANA
+544 PVVANV
-550 ELPTATAS
+550 EPGLAS
-558 GGGTVSD
+558 ASAGTP
-565 AGGRAPTS
+565 GRP
-573 TAGASGTAS
+573 GTARRG
-582 MAPVSLA
+582 PVVDVGA
-589 PAAAEGGSDGTDLAP
+589 KAEPAKGDGIDLAP
-604 WFLGAAL
+604 WFLAAAL
-611 LVLLVEA
+611 AVLLVEA
-618 ALAIR
+618 ALALR
-623 LEGPSAA
+623 LEGPGRA
-630 FLALRGLALAFLV
+630 FLALRALALAFLV

-658 TVVAQS
+658 TVVAQLS
-664 SEGVDPA
+664 QGVDPA
-671 GAAVERTWAESAAD
+671 GEAVERQWAESATG
-685 CHDACQVLEFG
+685 CHSPCRVLEF
-696 GVGRAASEGSAEAG
+696 AG
-710 EGSAA
+710 ATRAA
-715 AGLEP
+715 AGPEP
-720 ASVDIEA
+720 ESRAGATDIERGASDLEA
-727 AVREAVAAT
+727 AVREAAAAT
-736 PGGGRVVVLANGRQ
+736 PRGGRVVLLANGRQ

-762 RARDVSVD
+762 RAENVQVD
-770 VVPLPERGRD
+770 VVPLPEAGRD

-792 HAGDPLPLG
+792 HAGDPLPLE
-801 VNVRSTVAAPATV
+801 VNVRSTVAAAATV
-814 ALFEDGKPRG
+814 SLYEDGKARG
-824 ARPVKLTAGDNP
+824 SRPVQLAVGDNP
-836 YLLSLVAGGPGAHE
+836 YLLSLVAGGTGAHA
-850 YTVVVRMKGDEG
+850 YRVVVHMNGDEG
-862 KGNDALDATLRVVRR
+862 PGNDALSATLRVVRR
-877 PRALVVAPGE
+877 PRALVVAPGG
-887 SSLPA
+887 SRLTA
-892 ILEGDGI
+892 ILEGEGI
-899 AVTTVTPAQAPTTA
+899 AVTTATPVEVPTSA
-913 AGFGPYASVALD
+913 AALGGYDTVALD

-931 LGDARAAALAA
+931 LGNASAQALAD
-942 AVRTGGTGLVVLGGP
+942 AVRTGQTGLVVLGGP

-962 GGYYS
+962 GGYYA
-967 SPLQQALPV
+967 SPLQDALPV

-1001 SETINGVEKMA
+1001 AEEINGVEKIA
-1012 LVRAATHSATA
+1012 LVRVATRSATA

-1039 APHTVVLLTRLNSPA
+1039 APHTVVPLTRLNSPA
-1054 DADPVNRAIDRIR
+1054 DAAAVDKEIDRIS

-1101 ISEKGSYAALVPRLK
+1101 ISEKGTYAQLVPRLK

-1133 ELLDAIAKETG
+1133 ELLQAIAKETG

-1165 AAARPVKLHGKIGVT
+1165 AAARPVRLHGKIGVT
-1180 PGVDSPIVRDLAG
+1180 PGEDSPIVRDLAG
-1193 QKLPTLKGNV
+1193 QKLPTLRGNV

-1210 ADAVLLGQDKDHPPD
+1210 AQAILFGQDKDHPPD
-1225 PTLSQWQYGAGRVVA
+1225 PTLSQWQYGAGRVVT
-1240 WTPGIDPEWA
+1240 WTPGIDEAWA
-1250 GEWAK
+1250 GEWTK
-1255 QPALFADMARYV
+1255 QPAFFADMARYV
-1267 EPAVAPDALTP
+1267 EPAVAPDPLTP
-1278 RIVPGA
+1278 RIAPNV
-1284 EGEVEVDEAEGAEPA
+1284 EGEAEVDEAEGAEPA
-1299 AGVGAMEGSVVTH
+1299 PGVGAMEGSIVTP
-1312 GGEPTPLALEPRAPW
+1312 GGKPTALPLEPRAPW

-1336 RSGVDAFAIR
+1336 RPGVDAFALR

-1361 EALRPLP
+1361 EGLRPLP
-1368 ADATPLGPLAANTG
+1368 TDATPLGPLAAGTG
-1382 GRVLAPTATGVL
+1382 GHVVSPTDTGAL
-1394 TEAPTDL
+1394 TKHRTDL
-1401 WWWFALAALLCFLA
+1401 WWWFALAALLCFGA

-1426 PGRRLTPRSGGSP
+1426 GARRNGLRPRSGGSR
-1439 SAGRRADPAASATS
+1439 SADRKADRVGSATS

>member
-46 VGASTRRLGN
+46 VGASTRRLGS
-56 PAHPW
+56 PAHPL

-77 AKPHTDAGA
+77 AKPHTDGGA
-86 PRPTRALVVDD
+86 PGPTRAFLVDD

-105 GGGTRLEA
+105 GGRTRLEA
-113 AQSTLRQELEALP
+113 AEDALRGELEALP
-126 GGERV
+126 GDERV
-131 ALIAAGPES
+131 ALIAAGAES
-140 RLLYMGSAGDA
+140 RLLYTGDA
-151 VSAVE
+151 NAAAGALA
-156 KIRPTYGPADL
+156 KLRPTYGPADL

-175 GLPRDGGGVELLRAP
+175 GLPREGGGVELLRAP
-190 ETQAP
+190 ETPAP
-195 RVVGDEGAF
+195 HAVGAGGDF
-204 SERVVGTPIE
+204 DERVVGSPVADT
-214 DEGIADPSARCVGG
+214 GIAEPSARCVA
-228 TTGRCELF
+228 GRCELF
-236 ARIESTSKKPVETDV
+236 ARIESTAGAASGTGAGARREVRV
-251 EVLAGGKRLS
+251 SVLAGGRRLS
-261 SQTVE
+261 AQTVG

-288 LAGGDPLA
+288 LATRDPLA

-304 VPAAEPL
+304 VPAVEPL

-316 GEQEDAE
+316 GEREDAE

-344 FKPADAKGAELLV
+344 FKPADARRAGVLV
-357 IDGAM
+357 IDGA
-362 PKRPI
+362 PPRLPI
-367 PDGAPAIVRVDPPRL
+367 PAGVPAVIRIDPPRL
-382 PGGKV
+382 PGGEV
-387 DGPLARSRLSG
+387 EGPLARSRLSG
-398 TDTGAAVLDG
+398 TDSGAGVLDG

-418 EGAHRLA
+418 EGARRLD

-443 LGTHQGA
+443 LGTHRGA
-450 REAVMAFDPSASN
+450 REAVLAFDPSSSN

-480 SREWAPSAVTAGAPF
+480 SAEWAPAAVTAGAPF
-495 LAGRPNGAK
+495 LAGRPGGAEA
-504 DTLVADA
+504 TEVADA
-511 SGATESST
+511 GGATSTST
-519 RTALK
+519 RAALK
-524 LDRPGFY
+524 LERPGFY

-550 ELPTATAS
+550 ELPAAAAREPAVDLAS
-558 GGGTVSD
+558 
-565 AGGRAPTS
+565 
-573 TAGASGTAS
+573 ASR
-582 MAPVSLA
+582 
-589 PAAAEGGSDGTDLAP
+589 PAASDGTDLAP
-604 WFLGAAL
+604 WFLAAAL
-611 LVLLVEA
+611 LVLLVEG

-623 LEGPSAA
+623 LEGPGRA
-630 FLALRGLALAFLV
+630 FLALRVLALALLV
-643 VALLKPQVGDEAPPT
+643 VALLKPQVGDESPPT
-658 TVVAQS
+658 TVVVQRSA
-664 SEGVDPA
+664 GIGPA
-671 GAAVERTWAESAAD
+671 GEAVE
-685 CHDACQVLEFG
+685 
-696 GVGRAASEGSAEAG
+696 GRW
-710 EGSAA
+710 A
-715 AGLEP
+715 AGAEKVVP
-720 ASVDIEA
+720 MGPGEVDIEA

-736 PGGGRVVVLANGRQ
+736 PGGGRVVVLADGRQ
-750 TRGEAEAATATA
+750 TRGEAEAAVATA
-762 RARDVSVD
+762 RAHGVSVD

-780 AAVTRLQVPEAL
+780 AAVTRVQVPEAL
-792 HAGDPLPLG
+792 HAGDPLLLG
-801 VNVRSTVAAPATV
+801 VNVRSTVAAPATI

-824 ARPVKLTAGDNP
+824 VRPVKLLAGDNP
-836 YLLSLVAGGPGAHE
+836 YLLSLVAGAPGAHE
-850 YTVVVRMKGDEG
+850 YRVVVHMKGDEG
-862 KGNDALDATLRVVRR
+862 KGNDALDATLRVARR
-877 PRALVVAPGE
+877 PRALVVAPGG

-899 AVTTVTPAQAPTTA
+899 AVSAVAPGEVPTTA
-913 AGFGPYASVALD
+913 AGFARYAAVALD

-931 LGDARAAALAA
+931 LGDARAAALAN
-942 AVRTGGTGLVVLGGP
+942 AVRTGVTGLVVLGGP

-967 SPLQQALPV
+967 SPLQAALPV

-1001 SETINGVEKMA
+1001 SEQINGVEKMA
-1012 LVRAATHSATA
+1012 LVRAATHSASA

-1039 APHTVVLLTRLNSPA
+1039 APHTVVPLTRLDSPA
-1054 DADPVNRAIDRIR
+1054 AAAKVNRSIDRIR

-1079 AGAKEIETSTEQ
+1079 AGAAEIESSTER

-1101 ISEKGSYAALVPRLK
+1101 ISEKGSYVALVPRLE

-1133 ELLDAIAKETG
+1133 ELLDSIAKETG

-1165 AAARPVKLHGKIGVT
+1165 AAARPVRLHGRIGVT

-1193 QKLPTLKGNV
+1193 HGLPTLRGNV
-1203 VTELKPG
+1203 VTQLKPG

-1225 PTLSQWQYGAGRVVA
+1225 PTLSQWQYGAGRGVA
-1240 WTPGIDPEWA
+1240 WTPGIDPGWA
-1250 GEWAK
+1250 GGWAR
-1255 QPALFADMARYV
+1255 QSALFADMARYV
-1267 EPAVAPDALTP
+1267 EPAVAPEPLTP
-1278 RIVPGA
+1278 RIAPAA
-1284 EGEVEVDEAEGAEPA
+1284 EGEVEVDEAEAAEPA
-1299 AGVGAMEGSVVTH
+1299 AGVGALEGSIVTR
-1312 GGEPTPLALEPRAPW
+1312 GGEPTPLALEARAPW
-1327 RWTAALPDP
+1327 RWSAALADP
-1336 RSGVDAFAIR
+1336 RPGVDAFAIR

-1368 ADATPLGPLAANTG
+1368 ADATPLGPLAAGTG

-1394 TEAPTDL
+1394 AEAPTDL
-1401 WWWFALAALLCFLA
+1401 WWWFALAALLCFGA
-1415 DVAARLVPRRR
+1415 DVAARLVPHRRR
-1426 PGRRLTPRSGGSP
+1426 GRRTTPRSGGSP
-1439 SAGRRADPAASATS
+1439 SAGRRADPVASATS
-1453 TPA
+1453 TPG

>member
-1 MSFAAPWAFA
+1 MSFGAPWAFA

-68 ALVLFVLAL
+68 ALVLFVVAL
-77 AKPHTDAGA
+77 AKPHAGGTA
-86 PRPTRALVVDD
+86 PGPTRAFVVDD

-105 GGGTRLEA
+105 GGQTRLEA
-113 AQSTLRQELEALP
+113 ARSTLGDELEALP

-131 ALIAAGPES
+131 ALIAAGAES
-140 RLLYMGSAGDA
+140 RLLYEGSASGA
-151 VSAVE
+151 VGAMA
-156 KIRPTYGPADL
+156 KLRPSFGPADL

-190 ETQAP
+190 ETTAP
-195 RVVGDEGAF
+195 RIVGDEGSF
-204 SERVVGTPIE
+204 RERVVGSPIA
-214 DEGIADPSARCVGG
+214 DQGIAEPSARCLGGGG
-228 TTGRCELF
+228 TARCELF
-236 ARIESTSKKPVETDV
+236 ARIENTATAAREDQV

-261 SQTVE
+261 AQTVR
-266 VPAGGSAPVA
+266 VPGGDSAPVA

-288 LAGGDPLA
+288 LAAGDPLA

-316 GEQEDAE
+316 GERQDAE

-333 GAKVTLRTRAD
+333 GAKVTLRTPAD
-344 FKPADAKGAELLV
+344 FRPADARDAELLV
-357 IDGAM
+357 IDGRLS
-362 PKRPI
+362 KRAI
-367 PDGAPAIVRVDPPRL
+367 PAGVPAVVRVDPPRL
-382 PGGKV
+382 PGGSV
-387 DGPLARSRLSG
+387 EGPLARSRLSG
-398 TDTGAAVLDG
+398 TDPGAAVLDG

-418 EGAHRLA
+418 EGAHRLD

-433 AWSPGGPLLA
+433 AWAPGGPLLA
-443 LGTHQGA
+443 LGTHQGR
-450 REAVMAFDPSASN
+450 REAALAFDPSASN
-463 LPQLASFPRL
+463 LPQLASFPRM

-480 SREWAPSAVTAGAPF
+480 SREWAPSTVTAGTPF
-495 LAGRPNGAK
+495 LAQRPKGAGA
-504 DTLVADA
+504 TLVADA
-511 SGATESST
+511 GGATERST
-519 RTALK
+519 RVALK

-544 PIVANA
+544 PLAANA
-550 ELPTATAS
+550 ELVPAAPA
-558 GGGTVSD
+558 D
-565 AGGRAPTS
+565 ADS
-573 TAGASGTAS
+573 TAGLRAVPKQTPVGLSPSAAPASG
-582 MAPVSLA
+582 
-589 PAAAEGGSDGTDLAP
+589 EGTDLAP
-604 WFLGAAL
+604 WFLVAAL
-611 LVLLVEA
+611 LVLLFEA

-623 LEGPSAA
+623 LEGPGRA
-630 FLALRGLALAFLV
+630 FLALRTLALALLV
-643 VALLKPQVGDEAPPT
+643 VALLKPQVGEEAPPT
-658 TVVAQS
+658 TVVAQRS
-664 SEGVDPA
+664 QGVDPA
-671 GAAVERTWAESAAD
+671 GEAAERAWAEAATD
-685 CHDACQVLEFG
+685 CHGGCQVLEFG
-696 GVGRAASEGSAEAG
+696 GVAAATREREATG
-710 EGSAA
+710 GAVAA

-720 ASVDIEA
+720 AASDLEA

-736 PGGGRVVVLANGRQ
+736 PSGGRVVVLANGRQ
-750 TRGEAEAATATA
+750 TRGEAEGATATA

-770 VVPLPERGRD
+770 VVPLPEGGRD

-792 HAGDPLPLG
+792 RAGDPLPLG
-801 VNVRSTVAAPATV
+801 VNVRGTVAAAATV
-814 ALFEDGKPRG
+814 SLYEDGKPRG
-824 ARPVKLTAGDNP
+824 TRPVHLTVGDNP
-836 YLLSLVAGGPGAHE
+836 YLLSLVAGGPGAHS
-850 YTVVVRMKGDEG
+850 YRVVVQMKGDEG
-862 KGNDALDATLRVVRR
+862 RGNDALDATLRVVRR
-877 PRALVVAPGE
+877 PRALVVAPGG
-887 SSLPA
+887 SRLTA
-892 ILEGDGI
+892 ILEADGI
-899 AVTTVTPAQAPTTA
+899 AVTTATPAEVPTTA
-913 AGFGPYASVALD
+913 AGFGAYASVALD

-931 LGDARAAALAA
+931 LGDARAAALAD
-942 AVRTGGTGLVVLGGP
+942 AVRTGQTGLVVLGGP

-967 SPLQQALPV
+967 SPLQEALPV

-1001 SETINGVEKMA
+1001 SEDILGVEKMA

-1039 APHTVVLLTRLNSPA
+1039 APHDIVPLTRLNSPA
-1054 DADPVNRAIDRIR
+1054 DAATVNKAIDRIR

-1079 AGAKEIETSTEQ
+1079 AGAKEIETSTER
-1091 NRHVVLLSDG
+1091 NRHMVLLSDG

-1133 ELLDAIAKETG
+1133 ELLQSIAEETG
-1144 GHFYATVDPR
+1144 GHFYATVNPR

-1165 AAARPVKLHGKIGVT
+1165 AAARPVRLHGKIGVT

-1193 QKLPTLKGNV
+1193 QKLPTLRGNV
-1203 VTELKPG
+1203 VTQLKPG
-1210 ADAVLLGQDKDHPPD
+1210 ADAILLGQDKDHPPD

-1240 WTPGIDPEWA
+1240 WTPGIDPVWA
-1250 GEWAK
+1250 GEWTK
-1255 QPALFADMARYV
+1255 QSALFADMARYV
-1267 EPAVAPDALTP
+1267 EPAVAPEPLTP
-1278 RIVPGA
+1278 RIVPAA
-1284 EGEVEVDEAEGAEPA
+1284 EGEVEVDEAEGAEAA
-1299 AGVGAMEGSVVTH
+1299 AGVGAMEGSVVTR
-1312 GGEPTPLALEPRAPW
+1312 GGEPTPLPLAARAPW

-1336 RSGVDAFAIR
+1336 RPGVDAFAIR
-1346 NLGRTSRGLLAVPYS
+1346 NLGRTSRGLLGVPYS

-1382 GRVLAPTATGVL
+1382 GRVLAPTATDSL
-1394 TEAPTDL
+1394 TTHRTDL
-1401 WWWFALAALLCFLA
+1401 WWWFALAALLCFLV

-1426 PGRRLTPRSGGSP
+1426 ARGRDLTPRSGGSP
-1439 SAGRRADPAASATS
+1439 SADRRADPVGPGTS
-1453 TPA
+1453 TLA